1 MCSSKPAK
9 TGLCPAKCR
18 FELPIGLTTAF
29 NHKKLS
35 SISAVV
41 NMNYIRV
48 LPWIFLSGVAFVV
61 LSYTANRYHGKE
73 RSVMELAQDF
83 IGGSVFIG
91 LLSAIVPDIFPD
103 ITTTLPM
110 KSLDLSGTISS
121 VASAA
126 AAATASFT
134 TGAKSATGVSSG
146 GSLDDIELQVG
157 PIP

>member
-1 MCSSKPAK
+1 MFVGRRLICSSNPAK
-9 TGLCPAKCR
+9 NGA
-18 FELPIGLTTAF
+18 LPIGLTTAF
-29 NHKKLS
+29 NYKKLS

-61 LSYTANRYHGKE
+61 LSYAANRYHGKE

-126 AAATASFT
+126 AAAASFT